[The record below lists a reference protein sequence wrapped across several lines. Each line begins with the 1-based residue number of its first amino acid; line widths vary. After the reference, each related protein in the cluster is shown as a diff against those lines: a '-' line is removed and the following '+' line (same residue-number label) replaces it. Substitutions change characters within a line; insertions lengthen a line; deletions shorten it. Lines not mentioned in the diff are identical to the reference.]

1 MKPFQFQQGTAPW
14 QAETG
19 TLLHWYVT
27 VDWDDPRHQPLARL
41 LSDSRQ
47 VLRDAGFPLTPVEPE
62 WVHITVD
69 QISRSADRV
78 STVQRGRLVRGVA
91 RRLAGVPP
99 FPVMVGSLLSYPS
112 GVIAD
117 LHPDEDLSALHRIA
131 RSATRAVLGED
142 ACQYPFGV
150 PHLTTAYAHGEADSD
165 QAQRLLRRVR
175 PGHAPLWVT
184 AVDLVDVTATTSA
197 TASAGGK
204 TITWELVERIPLG
217 GGEAGSAQH
226 GAGLSS
232 WGRV

>member
-19 TLLHWYVT
+19 TLLHWYIT

-47 VLRDAGFPLTPVEPE
+47 VLRDAGFPLTPVEPR

-69 QISRSADRV
+69 QISRPAHDIF
-78 STVQRGRLVRGVA
+78 TAQRGRLVREAA
-91 RRLAGVPP
+91 RRLAEVPP
-99 FPVMVGSLLSYPS
+99 FTVMVGSLLSYPT

-117 LHPDEDLSALHRIA
+117 LHPDEDLSTLHRLA
-131 RSATRAVLGED
+131 RSATRAVLGDD
-142 ACQYPFGV
+142 ACRYPFGV

-184 AVDLVDVTATTSA
+184 AVDLVDVTAT
-197 TASAGGK
+197 ASAGGK
-204 TITWELVERIPLG
+204 AITWEVVERIPLG
-217 GGEAGSAQH
+217 GGDAGSAQH
-226 GAGLSS
+226 GAGLPS
-232 WGRV
+232 WERV

>member
-1 MKPFQFQQGTAPW
+1 MALPTFT
-14 QAETG
+14 
-19 TLLHWYVT
+19 
-27 VDWDDPRHQPLARL
+27 
-41 LSDSRQ
+41 
-47 VLRDAGFPLTPVEPE
+47 
-62 WVHITVD
+62 
-69 QISRSADRV
+69 
-78 STVQRGRLVRGVA
+78 
-91 RRLAGVPP
+91 
-99 FPVMVGSLLSYPS
+99 VMVGSLLSYPT

-117 LHPDEDLSALHRIA
+117 LHPDEDLDALHRLA

-142 ACQYPFGV
+142 AWRYPFGV

-184 AVDLVDVTATTSA
+184 AVDLVDVTATT
-197 TASAGGK
+197 TASGK

-217 GGEAGSAQH
+217 GGEAGRAQH